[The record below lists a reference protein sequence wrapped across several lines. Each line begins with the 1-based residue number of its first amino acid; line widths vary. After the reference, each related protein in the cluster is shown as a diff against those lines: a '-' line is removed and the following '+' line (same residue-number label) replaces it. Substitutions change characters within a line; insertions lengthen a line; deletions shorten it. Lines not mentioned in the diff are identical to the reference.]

1 MVTVFLLLTCY
12 VWLVTWFMW
21 VWIILKSCIS
31 SAASSDWVCQ
41 TVVIK
46 LQLNVLVYQ
55 PGGCQRAIITPAP
68 IRWNYPEI
76 GLWLISP
83 AYIYQL
89 MWYWPS
95 MNIFMYWKQSSRFNL
110 VRINWFTE
118 QLEKVSL
125 SPPWVAQ
132 TRFQSKVG
140 CCQKQHQEVIWKQ
153 DFRTIVPVLEGR
165 SYQFP
170 ADLSMCTILGMQH
183 HHQGPVSRESK
194 ESGLALGRII
204 IWNIWLKPGAR
215 NT

>member
-1 MVTVFLLLTCY
+1 
-12 VWLVTWFMW
+12 MW

-83 AYIYQL
+83 AYIYKQ

-165 SYQFP
+165 SYQFL
-170 ADLSMCTILGMQH
+170 ADLSICVQSSACNITIKDQLAGKVRRVAWLLVGLSSEISDWSLG
-183 HHQGPVSRESK
+183 
-194 ESGLALGRII
+194 
-204 IWNIWLKPGAR
+204 PGTL
-215 NT
+215 NL